1 MGFFEKLKSGL
12 TKTRQNFTNRITELV
27 GMSAKVDED
36 FLEELDT
43 ALVSCACT
51 VDRHKNA
58 TASDNTLNRFFFIVY
73 IFVIL
78 FIFPDRMG
86 SE

>member
-36 FLEELDT
+36 FLE
-43 ALVSCACT
+43 
-51 VDRHKNA
+51 
-58 TASDNTLNRFFFIVY
+58 
-73 IFVIL
+73 
-78 FIFPDRMG
+78 
-86 SE
+86 